1 MPPRFLVDVF
11 VLFFCADLE
20 KRDMWLL
27 FMLLFGESARPVRD
41 DDEEE
46 DEDEDEVENE

>member
-1 MPPRFLVDVF
+1 MHF
-11 VLFFCADLE
+11 VLIFCADSE
-20 KRDMWLL
+20 KRDVWLL
-27 FMLLFGESARPVRD
+27 FMLLFGESALRPVRD